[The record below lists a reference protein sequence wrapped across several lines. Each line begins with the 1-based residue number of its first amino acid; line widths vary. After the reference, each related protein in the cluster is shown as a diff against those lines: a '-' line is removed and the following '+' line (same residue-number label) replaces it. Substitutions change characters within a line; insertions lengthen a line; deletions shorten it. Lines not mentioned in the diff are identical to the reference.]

1 MPLIRPRV
9 VRADKPGHGR
19 ISVAASDQDSLVK
32 SVLNWIPV
40 EVITVYKTIDNLVT
54 DNSVHR
60 GLAIAGI
67 VITGLWIA
75 FATKPDDKPIAWRQ
89 VIVSSFAFMCWAVGM
104 EPTVLP
110 FLQGSPDQVKVGSAF
125 LAGGTLLLPILDGIL
140 KRAGV
145 RQN

>member
-9 VRADKPGHGR
+9 VRSDRPGPGR

-32 SVLNWIPV
+32 SILNWIPV
-40 EVITVYKTIDNLVT
+40 EVITVYKTIDNLVP
-54 DNSVHR
+54 DSFHR

-67 VITGLWIA
+67 VITALWIA
-75 FATKPDDKPIAWRQ
+75 FATKPDNQPTAWRQ
-89 VIVSSFAFMCWAVGM
+89 VILASFAFMCWAVGM
-104 EPTVLP
+104 QPTVLP